1 MEIEEL
7 ILNLYKSLK
16 PEVAKVIFPIVN
28 IFRSLNNKPAIPLK
42 EKLCEGKLPTFSEKT
57 IMIHGVSVGEILSLE
72 YLIKTIKNQF
82 SDCKIVLTVGTAAG
96 NQVAR
101 KKYAKLVDDVVY
113 FPIDIYKCCEKFLNA
128 LKPVAIL
135 IAETEIWPNFAACC
149 KEKKIPLFIINGRI
163 SDKSYPTYKK
173 FSKAAHLILKNYTG
187 IYCQSELDKGRF
199 ISLGSN
205 PKNTEL
211 MKNLKFEIE
220 KQVCDIDLKAGSTK
234 VLVAG
239 STHDGEEAI
248 IAKVYKQLRAKVIDL
263 KLIIA
268 PRHLNRLEEVK
279 KVLKDEN
286 LRFGLRSK
294 GDDLEG
300 TNNVLILDTMG
311 ELQKIY
317 SLADIVFI
325 GGSFCNVGGHNPLEA
340 TIYSK
345 PVITGPNIRN
355 FIDIYAILQKAN
367 AAIVVK
373 DEAMLYPIFEKLIS
387 DENCLKTMSKNCEK
401 CIEENKGALDFIIGK
416 LKEVIK

>member
-220 KQVCDIDLKAGSTK
+220 KQICDIDLKAGSTK